1 MVIGKLTLSRMCMK
15 RASAFL
21 RYLAMVVLGL
31 FFIFPIVFLLVS
43 SLKPEYLVARDMSS
57 LMAFIP
63 RDVSLKNY
71 FDVFHEMPFHRF
83 MLISLII
90 VGSIVSIG
98 ILVNSMAA
106 YAFSRLRWKGRDLIL
121 GIIVALMIIPFEA
134 ISIPLLLE
142 VNKFKWIDT
151 YFVQIIVFIA
161 MPLYIF
167 LFYQFFLGIP
177 EDIETAAKIDGAGY
191 FLIFFKI
198 ILPIS
203 KPVIATVAI
212 LNFIQQWGNFLWP
225 LMVTRGFEVRPLPV
239 AMQAF
244 FVMNQRIWGDIMAFA
259 SMITIPVLILFLVF
273 QKWFVKSVASSGIK
287 G

>member
-1 MVIGKLTLSRMCMK
+1 MTL
-15 RASAFL
+15 
-21 RYLAMVVLGL
+21 LGL
-31 FFIFPIVFLLVS
+31 LFIFPIVFLFVS
-43 SLKPEYLVARDMSS
+43 SLKPENLVARDMST
-57 LMAFIP
+57 LMAFVP
-63 RDVSLKNY
+63 REVSFQNY

-83 MLISLII
+83 MLNSIII
-90 VGSIVSIG
+90 VGCIVIIG

-106 YAFSRLRWKGRDLIL
+106 YAFSRLKWKGRDTIL
-121 GIIVALMIIPFEA
+121 GIIIATMIIPFEA

-142 VNKFKWIDT
+142 VNKFHWIDT

-161 MPLYIF
+161 TPLYIF

-177 EDIETAAKIDGAGY
+177 RDIETAAKIDGAGSWI
-191 FLIFFKI
+191 IFFEI

-239 AMQAF
+239 AMQDF
-244 FVMNQRIWGDIMAFA
+244 FGMMPRIWGDIMAFA
-259 SMITIPVLILFLVF
+259 SMITIPVLILFFVF
-273 QKWFVKSVASSGIK
+273 QKWFIKSVASSGIK

>member
-1 MVIGKLTLSRMCMK
+1 MRNSIVIRKHIVIRKT
-15 RASAFL
+15 ASLF
-21 RYLAMVVLGL
+21 RYFTMILLGI
-31 FFIFPIVFLLVS
+31 FFIFPIVFMLVS

-63 RDVSLKNY
+63 REVSLRNY
-71 FDVFHEMPFHRF
+71 LNVFYEMPFHRF
-83 MLISLII
+83 MINSLVI
-90 VGSIVSIG
+90 VGSIVLIG
-98 ILVNSMAA
+98 IIVNSMAA
-106 YAFSRLRWKGRDLIL
+106 YAFSRLRWKGRELIL
-121 GIIVALMIIPFEA
+121 GVIISTMIIPFEA

-142 VNKFKWIDT
+142 VNKFRWIDT

-161 MPLYIF
+161 TPLYIF

-177 EDIETAAKIDGAGY
+177 KDIETAAKIDGAGNFII
-191 FLIFFKI
+191 FLKI

-225 LMVTRGFEVRPLPV
+225 LMVTRGYEVRPLPV
-239 AMQAF
+239 AMQTF
-244 FVMNQRIWGDIMAFA
+244 FGMNPRDWGDIMAFA
-259 SMITIPVLILFLVF
+259 SMITIPVLILFFVF

>member
-1 MVIGKLTLSRMCMK
+1 MRNSIVIRKHMVIRKA
-15 RASAFL
+15 ASLF
-21 RYLAMVVLGL
+21 RYFTMILLGI
-31 FFIFPIVFLLVS
+31 FFIFPIVFMLVS

-63 RDVSLKNY
+63 REVSLRNY
-71 FDVFHEMPFHRF
+71 LNVFYEMPFHRF
-83 MLISLII
+83 MINSLVI
-90 VGSIVSIG
+90 VGSIVLIG
-98 ILVNSMAA
+98 IIVNSMAA
-106 YAFSRLRWKGRDLIL
+106 YAFSRLRWKGRELIL
-121 GIIVALMIIPFEA
+121 GVIISTMIIPFEA

-142 VNKFKWIDT
+142 VNKFRWIDT

-161 MPLYIF
+161 TPLYIF

-177 EDIETAAKIDGAGY
+177 KDIETAAKIDGAGNFII
-191 FLIFFKI
+191 FLKI

-225 LMVTRGFEVRPLPV
+225 LMVTRGYEVRPLPV
-239 AMQAF
+239 AMQTF
-244 FVMNQRIWGDIMAFA
+244 FGMNPRDWGDIMAFA
-259 SMITIPVLILFLVF
+259 SMITIPVLILFFVF